1 MAQDNIFSVVCPT
14 DCTSTWVAIEDLNP
28 ACAGPL
34 AKSEVNYLYMMLP
47 ETGIGPADWTDAQA
61 WSDVIDNSDTTGKFV
76 KALPVVGNLPAEERA
91 DIPLSNGYVA
101 KGDGTFTLTAKVQ
114 PLTDGLLEWLK
125 ILQCPGTS
133 LPKFWF
139 TDRGGHMF
147 GKDVVGIQ
155 TKSVAANVILEEGD
169 ESYEYANIILT
180 WEAATF
186 PDRIV
191 SPI

>member
-47 ETGIGPADWTDAQA
+47 ETGVGPADWTNATA
-61 WSDVIDNSDTTGKFV
+61 WGDVIDNADTTGV
-76 KALPVVGNLPAEERA
+76 KVKRLPVVGNLPAEERA
-91 DIPLSNGYVA
+91 DIPLSNGFIA
-101 KGDGTFTLTAKVQ
+101 KGDGTFTLTAKIQ
-114 PLTDGLLEWLK
+114 PLTTGLYEWLRS
-125 ILQCPGTS
+125 LQCSGTS

-139 TDRGGHMF
+139 TDRGGNMF

-155 TKSVAANVILEEGD
+155 AKSVAVNFILEEGD
-169 ESYEYANIILT
+169 ESYEYANIILV

>member
-47 ETGIGPADWTDAQA
+47 ETGVGPADWTDAAA
-61 WSDVIDNSDTTGKFV
+61 WATVIDNSDTTGVKV
-76 KALPVVGNLPAEERA
+76 KALPVVGNVPAEERA

-101 KGDGTFTLTAKVQ
+101 KGDGTFTLTAKIQ
-114 PLTDGLLEWLK
+114 PLTAGLYDWLRS
-125 ILQCPGTS
+125 LQCPGTS

-139 TDRGGHMF
+139 TDRGGNMF

-155 TKSVAANVILEEGD
+155 AKSVAVNFILEEGD
-169 ESYEYANIILT
+169 ESYEYANIILV